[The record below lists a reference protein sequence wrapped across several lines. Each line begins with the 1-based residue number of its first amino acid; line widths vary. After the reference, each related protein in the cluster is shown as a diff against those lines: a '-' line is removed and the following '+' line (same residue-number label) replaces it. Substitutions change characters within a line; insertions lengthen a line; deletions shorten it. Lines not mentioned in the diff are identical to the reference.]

1 MGKELFDKVMAEGRK
16 RVVLGGARGEREKEL
31 FARGYAY
38 GVKAAREDPAK
49 YGGAGGG
56 GNDAARRQ
64 AGVPVSADVSTRQDP
79 ASIDQPDRVA
89 IYEQYG
95 SPKGSGSETAAK
107 PIEIAMVR
115 TRGFDAEM
123 EKLAQTNAALKR
135 GGETR

>member
-1 MGKELFDKVMAEGRK
+1 MNHDELMAEGRMHA
-16 RVVLGGARGEREKEL
+16 VLGDTSILREKRQ

-38 GVKAAREDPAK
+38 GVEAALEDPAK
-49 YGGAGGG
+49 YGGAGAG

-89 IYEQYG
+89 IYGQYG
-95 SPKGSGSETAAK
+95 NPKGSGSETAGK

-123 EKLAQTNAALKR
+123 EKLAQTNATLKR
-135 GGETR
+135 RGETR